1 MNTFKVSVLILTAL
15 LIYLQVNLWVGEGS
29 IANVWNLKKEQSR
42 RVEKNQQLM
51 ERNATMAAEVKNLKS
66 GLDAIEERA
75 RMELGMIKKD
85 ETFYLIIDERPLHE
99 R

>member
-15 LIYLQVNLWVGEGS
+15 LIYLQINLWVGEGS
-29 IANVWNLKKEQSR
+29 LANVWKLKKEQSR
-42 RVEKNQQLM
+42 LVEKNQQLM

>member
-85 ETFYLIIDERPLHE
+85 ETFYLIIDERPLHQ

>member
-1 MNTFKVSVLILTAL
+1 MNTFKVSVLILVAL
-15 LIYLQVNLWVGEGS
+15 LVYLQINLWVGEGS
-29 IANVWNLKKEQSR
+29 LANVWSLKKEQSR
-42 RVEKNQQLM
+42 LVEENKLLI

-85 ETFYLIIDERPLHE
+85 ETFYLIIDD
-99 R
+99 

>member
-1 MNTFKVSVLILTAL
+1 MNTFKVSVLSLTAL